1 MSLINLYNNGQ
12 YYKCSD
18 KNTVHSYVQGYYT
31 HEFKNPERVERILEI
46 GIWTGGSML
55 LWSDWFPNAQVI
67 GFDNNPH
74 AIDQAEKTR
83 KKWYKDNDYSRVLM
97 RLRDA
102 YTLDTVARVED
113 DSCDYI
119 IDDGPHTLD
128 SMKYAIKHYL
138 KKVKPGGKLI
148 IEDVQSISWFDELED
163 VSEEVK
169 DLVKECKRVVLDT
182 DYRYDDLIFEITR
195 K

>member
-1 MSLINLYNNGQ
+1 M
-12 YYKCSD
+12 D
-18 KNTVHSYVQGYYT
+18 
-31 HEFKNPERVERILEI
+31 R
-46 GIWTGGSML
+46 
-55 LWSDWFPNAQVI
+55 QVI

-83 KKWYKDNDYSRVLM
+83 KKWYRNNDYSRVLM
-97 RLRDA
+97 KLRDA
-102 YTLDTVARVED
+102 YTLDTVARIED

-128 SMKYAIKHYL
+128 SMKYAIRHYL

-163 VSEEVK
+163 VSEEVE
-169 DLVKECKRVVLDT
+169 DLVEGCKRVVLDT